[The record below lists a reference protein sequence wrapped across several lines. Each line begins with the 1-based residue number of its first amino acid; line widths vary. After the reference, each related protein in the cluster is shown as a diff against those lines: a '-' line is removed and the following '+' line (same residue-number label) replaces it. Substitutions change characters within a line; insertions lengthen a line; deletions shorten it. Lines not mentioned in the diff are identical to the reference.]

1 MTLLVFALGILAF
14 VGLAVVLLVQRGTQF
29 KLLLEDGVNATGR
42 VVDKPKF
49 GRVNSSKKY
58 RHLRYRYQD
67 AFGNEHVHRAQVTSS
82 VFDAHEEGGPIEIV
96 YSRSKP
102 QVSAPRSLVD
112 AARQASG
119 KT

>member
-1 MTLLVFALGILAF
+1 MTTFLVFAVGIAVLL
-14 VGLAVVLLVQRGTQF
+14 GLAVLMLVRRGAQF

-67 AFGNEHVHRAQVTSS
+67 ASGNEHVHRAQVTSS
-82 VFDAHEEGGPIEIV
+82 VYDAHEVDGPIEIV

-102 QVSAPRSLVD
+102 EVSAPRSLVD
-112 AARQASG
+112 AAR
-119 KT
+119 K